1 MDIPFIDLDAQEKV
15 IGKKLEGAVETVL
28 QHKKFINGP
37 EVSVFEESLAKF
49 ANVNNAITCGS
60 GTDALLLPL
69 MAIGVG
75 EGDAVFVPSFTF
87 VATAEVVSLL
97 KATPFFVDVDMK
109 TFNID
114 PEIFIELNE
123 SIQSE
128 VLQLL
133 SIDSLIKIIKRLESD
148 NAIKILE
155 NLSKEVKEK
164 VLEKLPPKDKFLLQE
179 GLSYPEDSAARI
191 MQREF
196 TAVPSNWTV
205 GQTIDY
211 LRENKDLPEEFLEIF
226 IVDNEF
232 KPIGTVPSSRVL
244 RTSRD
249 LKMNSIMRE
258 MPVLI
263 SVNMDKEEVGL
274 TFENYN
280 LVSAGVVNKENKL
293 VGMITADDV
302 VTVVQEEAEEDALRL
317 AGVGDEEITDSVM
330 LKTKRRFNWLLL
342 NLFTALLAT
351 WVISFFGAS
360 IEQMVA
366 LAFLMPIV
374 ASMGGNAGM
383 QTLAVTIRAIATKEL
398 SKSNFNRVVGK
409 EFLIG
414 ILNGIIFAIITAI
427 IVQLW
432 FKELNLSILIGISMV
447 LNMIVAGLFGIL
459 VPVSLKKLNID
470 PALASSVFVTT
481 ITDVI
486 GFLSFLGLG
495 SFYFL
500 N

>member
-1 MDIPFIDLDAQEKV
+1 MALPKSSETKKVNLDFNKE
-15 IGKKLEGAVETVL
+15 
-28 QHKKFINGP
+28 FINI
-37 EVSVFEESLAKF
+37 FTQNIEEGNVAVINQTLKDLHEADV
-49 ANVNNAITCGS
+49 ANLIENLNPDTRTKLFKIES
-60 GTDALLLPL
+60 
-69 MAIGVG
+69 
-75 EGDAVFVPSFTF
+75 
-87 VATAEVVSLL
+87 
-97 KATPFFVDVDMK
+97 
-109 TFNID
+109 FNID

-133 SIDSLIKIIKRLESD
+133 SIESLIKIIRRLESD

-155 NLSKEVKEK
+155 NLSKEIKEK

-196 TAVPSNWTV
+196 TAVPNNWTV

-211 LRENKDLPEEFLEIF
+211 LREEKDLPEEFLEIF
-226 IVDNEF
+226 IVDNDF

-244 RTSRD
+244 RTARD
-249 LKMNSIMRE
+249 LTMNSIMTE

-414 ILNGIIFAIITAI
+414 ILNGIIFAIITAV
-427 IVQLW
+427 IVQFW
-432 FKELNLSILIGISMV
+432 FKEINLSLLIGISMI

-459 VPVSLKKLNID
+459 VPVSLKKFNID

>member
-1 MDIPFIDLDAQEKV
+1 MTLLKSSETKKVNLDFNKE
-15 IGKKLEGAVETVL
+15 
-28 QHKKFINGP
+28 FINTFSQNIERRNVEFINQTFKDLHEADVANLIENLSP
-37 EVSVFEESLAKF
+37 ETRTKLIEIES
-49 ANVNNAITCGS
+49 
-60 GTDALLLPL
+60 
-69 MAIGVG
+69 
-75 EGDAVFVPSFTF
+75 
-87 VATAEVVSLL
+87 
-97 KATPFFVDVDMK
+97 
-109 TFNID
+109 FNID

-123 SIQSE
+123 SIQSD

-133 SIDSLIKIIKRLESD
+133 SIESLAKIIKRLESD

-155 NLSKEVKEK
+155 NLSKEIKEK

-211 LRENKDLPEEFLEIF
+211 LREDKDLPEEFLEIF
-226 IVDNEF
+226 IVDNDF

-244 RTSRD
+244 RTARD
-249 LKMNSIMRE
+249 LKMNSIMIE

-351 WVISFFGAS
+351 WVISNFGAS

-414 ILNGIIFAIITAI
+414 ILNGIIFAIITAV

-432 FKELNLSILIGISMV
+432 FKEINLSLLIGISMT

-495 SFYFL
+495 SYYLL

>member
-1 MDIPFIDLDAQEKV
+1 MVLLKSTGNKKVNLDFNKEFINTFSEKV
-15 IGKKLEGAVETVL
+15 ENHNIE
-28 QHKKFINGP
+28 FINQTLNDLHEADVANLIENLNP
-37 EVSVFEESLAKF
+37 ATRVKLIELES
-49 ANVNNAITCGS
+49 
-60 GTDALLLPL
+60 
-69 MAIGVG
+69 
-75 EGDAVFVPSFTF
+75 
-87 VATAEVVSLL
+87 
-97 KATPFFVDVDMK
+97 
-109 TFNID
+109 FNID

-133 SIDSLIKIIKRLESD
+133 STDSIIKIIKRLESD

-155 NLSKEVKEK
+155 NLEKDTKEK
-164 VLEKLPPKDKFLLQE
+164 VLEKLPPKDKFLLEE

-211 LRENKDLPEEFLEIF
+211 LREDKDLPEEFLEIF
-226 IVDNEF
+226 IVDNDF

-244 RTSRD
+244 RTARE
-249 LKMNSIMRE
+249 LKMNSIMTE

-263 SVNMDKEEVGL
+263 STNMDQEEVGQA
-274 TFENYN
+274 FENYN
-280 LVSAGVVNKENKL
+280 LVSAGVVNKDNKL

-302 VTVVQEEAEEDALRL
+302 VTVVQEEAEEDVLRL

-351 WVISFFGAS
+351 WVISNFGAS

-414 ILNGIIFAIITAI
+414 ILNGIIFAIITGV

-432 FKELNLSILIGISMV
+432 FEQFNLSILIGVSMI

-495 SFYFL
+495 SYYFL
-500 N
+500 V

>member
-1 MDIPFIDLDAQEKV
+1 MSLIKSIGGKNVNFDFNKEFLSIFSDKIKSSDL
-15 IGKKLEGAVETVL
+15 
-28 QHKKFINGP
+28 KFINQTLEDLHP
-37 EVSVFEESLAKF
+37 SDVANLIENLSSETRAKLIEIEEF
-49 ANVNNAITCGS
+49 
-60 GTDALLLPL
+60 D
-69 MAIGVG
+69 
-75 EGDAVFVPSFTF
+75 
-87 VATAEVVSLL
+87 
-97 KATPFFVDVDMK
+97 
-109 TFNID
+109 ID
-114 PEIFIELNE
+114 PEIFVEINE
-123 SIQSE
+123 SIQTE
-128 VLQLL
+128 ILQLL
-133 SIDSLIKIIKRLESD
+133 SLDSIAKIIKRLESD
-148 NAIKILE
+148 NAISILE
-155 NLSKEVKEK
+155 NLNIEK
-164 VLEKLPPKDKFLLQE
+164 KNSVLDKLPPKDRFLLEE

-196 TAVPSNWTV
+196 TAVPSDWSV

-211 LRENKDLPEEFLEIF
+211 LRESKDLPEEFLEIF
-226 IVDNEF
+226 VVDNEF
-232 KPIGTVPSSRVL
+232 KPIGIVPSSRVL
-244 RTSRD
+244 RTPREK
-249 LKMNSIMRE
+249 KMNSIMRE

-263 SVNMDKEEVGL
+263 SVNMDKEEVGHA
-274 TFENYN
+274 FENYN
-280 LVSAGVVNKENKL
+280 LVSAGVVNKNNKL

-302 VTVVQEEAEEDALRL
+302 VTVVQEEAEEDVLRL
-317 AGVGDEEITDSVM
+317 AGVGDEEITDSV
-330 LKTKRRFNWLLL
+330 LIKTKRRFNWLLL

-351 WVISFFGAS
+351 WVISLFGAS

-398 SKSNFNRVVGK
+398 SSGNFNKIVGK

-427 IVQLW
+427 IVQFW
-432 FKELNLSILIGISMV
+432 FQELKLSLLIGISMV

-459 VPVSLKKLNID
+459 VPVSLKKVNID

-486 GFLSFLGLG
+486 GFLSFLGIG
-495 SFYFL
+495 SYFFL

>member
-1 MDIPFIDLDAQEKV
+1 MSLVKSIGNKKVNFDFNKDFISIFSDKIKVSDL
-15 IGKKLEGAVETVL
+15 
-28 QHKKFINGP
+28 KFINQTLKDLHP
-37 EVSVFEESLAKF
+37 SDVANLIENLSFDTRAKLIEIEEFS
-49 ANVNNAITCGS
+49 
-60 GTDALLLPL
+60 
-69 MAIGVG
+69 
-75 EGDAVFVPSFTF
+75 
-87 VATAEVVSLL
+87 
-97 KATPFFVDVDMK
+97 
-109 TFNID
+109 ID
-114 PEIFIELNE
+114 PEIFIEINE
-123 SIQSE
+123 SIQTE

-133 SIDSLIKIIKRLESD
+133 SSDSIAKILKRSESD
-148 NAIKILE
+148 NSIAILE
-155 NLSKEVKEK
+155 NLETNKKKS
-164 VLEKLPPKDKFLLQE
+164 VLDKLPPKDRFLLEE

-196 TAVPSNWTV
+196 TAVPSNWSV

-211 LRENKDLPEEFLEIF
+211 LRESRELPQEFLEIF
-226 IVDNEF
+226 IVDNDF
-232 KPIGTVPSSRVL
+232 KPIGIVPSSRVL

-249 LKMNSIMRE
+249 AKMNSIMRE

-263 SVNMDKEEVGL
+263 SVTMDKEEVGH

-280 LVSAGVVNKENKL
+280 LISAGVVNKNNKL

-317 AGVGDEEITDSVM
+317 AGVGDEEITDSV
-330 LKTKRRFNWLLL
+330 LVKTKRRFNWLLL

-351 WVISFFGAS
+351 WVISKFGAS

-398 SKSNFNRVVGK
+398 STSNFNRVVGK

-414 ILNGIIFAIITAI
+414 ILNGIIFALITAV

-432 FKELNLSILIGISMV
+432 FNENKLSILIGISMI

-459 VPVSLKKLNID
+459 VPVSLKKINVD

-495 SFYFL
+495 TYFFL

>member
-1 MDIPFIDLDAQEKV
+1 MTLVKSTGSKKVNLDFNKDFINTFTDKIQSSDI
-15 IGKKLEGAVETVL
+15 
-28 QHKKFINGP
+28 KFINQTLKDLH
-37 EVSVFEESLAKF
+37 ESDV
-49 ANVNNAITCGS
+49 ANLIENLSNESRTKLIE
-60 GTDALLLPL
+60 
-69 MAIGVG
+69 I
-75 EGDAVFVPSFTF
+75 EG
-87 VATAEVVSLL
+87 
-97 KATPFFVDVDMK
+97 
-109 TFNID
+109 FNID

-128 VLQLL
+128 VLQIL
-133 SIDSLIKIIKRLESD
+133 SIESIINIIKRLESD
-148 NAIKILE
+148 DSIKILE
-155 NLSKEVKEK
+155 NLDKEK
-164 VLEKLPPKDKFLLQE
+164 KNTILEKLPPKDKFLLEE

-196 TAVPSNWTV
+196 TAVPSNWSV

-211 LRENKDLPEEFLEIF
+211 LRENKDLPKEFLEIF

-232 KPIGTVPSSRVL
+232 KPVGTVPSSRVL
-244 RTSRD
+244 RTSRES
-249 LKMNSIMRE
+249 KMSSIMVE

-280 LVSAGVVNKENKL
+280 LISAGVVNKDNKL

-302 VTVVQEEAEEDALRL
+302 VTVVQEEAEEDTLRL
-317 AGVGDEEITDSVM
+317 AGVGDEEITDSVFV
-330 LKTKRRFNWLLL
+330 KTKRRFNWLLL

-351 WVISFFGAS
+351 WVISNFGAS

-383 QTLAVTIRAIATKEL
+383 QTLAVTIRAIAKKEL
-398 SKSNFNRVVGK
+398 STSNFNRVVGK
-409 EFLIG
+409 EFIIG
-414 ILNGIIFAIITAI
+414 ILNGIIFAIITGV

-432 FKELNLSILIGISMV
+432 FKEINLSLLIGVSMI

-459 VPVSLKKLNID
+459 VPVSLKKINID

-495 SFYFL
+495 SYYFL